1 MSSPADAPL
10 GSEPA
15 AVVLDLDKPIP
26 DGLRGAVLA
35 LGNFDG
41 VHRGHA
47 ELARVASAMARDLG
61 TVPAAFTFE
70 PHPRSVFRPEEPVFR
85 LTPPQI
91 KLELLADAGLAQVFV
106 LPFDREIAAI
116 TAEHFIDD
124 LLVGRLGAT
133 GLVCGYD
140 FHFGKGRTGSPEMLQ
155 AHCLTAGVQVRVVP
169 PFAWHGEAVSST
181 LIRTALEEGDVARA
195 AEFLGRPWFVRG
207 LIAHGD
213 KRGRDLGYPTA
224 NMQLARD
231 CKLRHGI
238 YAVRMRID
246 GVWRDGVAS
255 FGRRPTFDDGAPRLE
270 TFVFD
275 FSGDLYGKRVDVAFV
290 DWLRGEEKFGSLE
303 ALIVQMDADSARA
316 RDILAR
322 TPAFDA
328 PPFLP

>member
-1 MSSPADAPL
+1 
-10 GSEPA
+10 
-15 AVVLDLDKPIP
+15 VVLDLDKPLP
-26 DGLRGAVLA
+26 DALRGAVLA

-47 ELARVASAMARDLG
+47 ELARAAAVMAQQLG
-61 TVPAAFTFE
+61 TRPAAFTFE
-70 PHPRSVFRPEEPVFR
+70 PHPRSVFRPEQPVFR
-85 LTPPQI
+85 LTPPQL

-106 LPFDREIAAI
+106 LPFDRDIAAI
-116 TAEHFIDD
+116 PAEQFLDD
-124 LLVGRLGAT
+124 LLIGRLGAA

-155 AHCLTAGVQVRVVP
+155 AHCLTAGIPVGVVP
-169 PFAWHGEAVSST
+169 PFSWQGEAVSST
-181 LIRTALEEGDVARA
+181 LIRTALEEGDVVRA
-195 AEFLGRPWFVRG
+195 AQFLGRPWFVRG
-207 LIAHGD
+207 LVAHGD

-224 NMQLARD
+224 NIHLARD

-238 YAVRMRID
+238 YAVRMKID
-246 GVWRDGVAS
+246 GVWHDGVAS

-290 DWLRGEEKFGSLE
+290 DWLRGEAKFDSLE

-316 RDILAR
+316 RDILAG
-322 TPAFDA
+322 T